1 MQVELS
7 TKQIHD
13 ILEDQY
19 IEQKILQCE
28 AFLDDVDMDEEPE
41 VFNQVN
47 EELEGWIALKTKLEN
62 SQK

>member
-28 AFLDDVDMDEEPE
+28 SFLDDVDVDEEPE